1 MLHHEGLDRIALL
14 DVVEVV
20 NADAALIARGN
31 LPGVILEALE
41 GSDLALMNHDAVA
54 NNAHLRIAGY
64 LALLHIRA
72 RDGADAGDLEGVAHG
87 NTAQLHLLKYG
98 LEHALHGVLH
108 ILNRVIDDAIGAH
121 IDVLA
126 ICGCAGRR
134 IRTDVEPDDD
144 GVGCGCEH
152 DIRSGDGTDA
162 AMDALHAHLVIG
174 QLFQCLPDGL
184 DRALHIGFDNDIQ
197 ILELTLGHL
206 AEQIVQRDLAQV
218 LELRCFELVAPLL
231 NDLTGELINFD
242 NVEDIAG
249 IAMMVI
255 LATIAVATSGISTT
269 ELLLSVGRL
278 VFFLVLW
285 FVAGMYLIPTFFKR
299 AQDLMTDETL
309 VVVSIGLCL
318 GMVFL
323 ATHLG
328 FSSALG
334 AFIMGSLIAEAPNA
348 EHIEHLVSPIKDL
361 FGAVFFV
368 SVGMM
373 VNPALLAD
381 YALPVAALVATTI
394 LGQLFFSTCGVLAA
408 GQRLHTAVLCG
419 FSLTQ
424 IGEFSFILATLGMN
438 LGVTSDFLYP
448 IIVAVSVIT
457 TFTTPFFIKAAEPAY
472 AKLVAL
478 LPRRFLDWLD
488 RYTDNNDTKGDQDW
502 KLLLTDYVL
511 HMVIYAT
518 LLFAIVLAAALY
530 LLPYLQ
536 QLQLPYA
543 NWVTA
548 GLTLLVMSPILRAV
562 LVNRAGSAE
571 LFSILWFKRRA
582 NHLPLMILVLGK
594 VLLAAFSLYF
604 VFNDLLGM
612 HGLLAF
618 AGMAVAVYFIASSD
632 WLMGEYLRI
641 ESRFLVN
648 LNEKHMRK
656 HREAQGEAGE
666 QGHWFDE
673 ELFLASYKVADA
685 SPIIGKT
692 MKQLAVRQYYGCNVL
707 QMRTP
712 QATLDMP
719 GGEVTVTKGASLL
732 VLGTESQLRIMDAAI
747 IQRHLELHRQWGP
760 VTLRQFMLENHAYAP
775 EEQFLSLAITI
786 DKHSPILGTSLKA
799 ADLRHKWSC
808 TVIGLERGAFTIT
821 NPNVSLVFEENDL
834 LWVLGKQKMMN
845 TLIREEVL

>member
-1 MLHHEGLDRIALL
+1 MSHLPTIITDLAMILLVAGVTTILFKKINQPLVLGYIIAGFITGPNFSFFPTITDKVNVQSWSEIGVIFLLFALGLEFSFYKLKKVGSTAFVSTAVIICSMLFVGYGVGQLL
-14 DVVEVV
+14 GWSHMDSIFLGGMLSMSSTAIIIKAFDDLQLRAKSFTEVV
-20 NADAALIARGN
+20 F
-31 LPGVILEALE
+31 
-41 GSDLALMNHDAVA
+41 
-54 NNAHLRIAGY
+54 
-64 LALLHIRA
+64 
-72 RDGADAGDLEGVAHG
+72 
-87 NTAQLHLLKYG
+87 
-98 LEHALHGVLH
+98 GVL
-108 ILNRVIDDAIGAH
+108 I
-121 IDVLA
+121 
-126 ICGCAGRR
+126 
-134 IRTDVEPDDD
+134 
-144 GVGCGCEH
+144 
-152 DIRSGDGTDA
+152 
-162 AMDALHAHLVIG
+162 
-174 QLFQCLPDGL
+174 
-184 DRALHIGFDNDIQ
+184 
-197 ILELTLGHL
+197 
-206 AEQIVQRDLAQV
+206 
-218 LELRCFELVAPLL
+218 
-231 NDLTGELINFD
+231 
-242 NVEDIAG
+242 VEDIAG

-255 LATIAVATSGISTT
+255 LSTIAVATSGISTT
-269 ELLLSVGRL
+269 ELALSVGRL

-285 FVAGMYLIPTFFKR
+285 FVAGMYLIQTFFKK
-299 AQDLMTDETL
+299 AQSLMTDETL

-348 EHIEHLVSPIKDL
+348 EHIEYLVSPIKDL

-381 YALPVAALVATTI
+381 YAVPVAVLVATTI

-408 GQRLHTAVLCG
+408 GQKLHTAVLCG

-457 TFTTPFFIKAAEPAY
+457 TFTTPFFINAAEPAY
-472 AKLVAL
+472 AKLVNI
-478 LPRRFLDWLD
+478 LPQRFLAWLD
-488 RYTDNNDTKGDQDW
+488 RYTDNNDSKGDQDS
-502 KLLLTDYVL
+502 KYLLTDYVL
-511 HMVIYAT
+511 HMVIYST
-518 LLFAIVLAAALY
+518 LLFAIILAATLY
-530 LLPYLQ
+530 FLPYLK
-536 QLQLPYA
+536 QLELPYA
-543 NWVTA
+543 NFITA
-548 GLTLLVMSPILRAV
+548 GAALIVMSPILRAV
-562 LVNRAGSAE
+562 LINRAGSAE

-582 NHLPLMILVLGK
+582 NHLPLMILVAGK
-594 VLLAAFSLYF
+594 VLVAALSLYF
-604 VFNDLLGM
+604 VFNDLLGI

-618 AGMAVAVYFIASSD
+618 AAIIVAVYFIASSD

-656 HREAQGEAGE
+656 HREAQGEKGE

-673 ELFLASYKVADA
+673 ELYLAYYKVADN

-712 QATLDMP
+712 QSAIDMP
-719 GGEVTVTKGASLL
+719 GGEVTVTKGANLL
-732 VLGTESQLRIMDAAI
+732 VIGTEGQLKIMDAAI
-747 IQRHLELHRQWGP
+747 IQRHLELHRLWGP
-760 VTLRQFMLENHAYAP
+760 VTLRQFMLEDHAYAP
-775 EEQFLSLAITI
+775 EQQFLSLAITI
-786 DKHSPILGTSLKA
+786 DEHSPILGTSLKA

-808 TVIGLERGAFTIT
+808 LVIGLERGAFTIT
-821 NPNVSLVFEENDL
+821 NPNVDLVFEKNDL

-845 TLIREEVL
+845 TLIREEIL

>member
-1 MLHHEGLDRIALL
+1 MSHLPTIITDLAMILLVAGITTILFKKINQPLVLGYIIAGFITGPNFVFFPTIADKVNVQAWSEIGVIFLLFALGLEFSFYKLKKVGSTAFVSTAVIIVSMLFVGYGVGQLL
-14 DVVEVV
+14 GWTHMDSIFLGGMLSMSSTAIIIKAFDDLQLREKSFTEVV
-20 NADAALIARGN
+20 F
-31 LPGVILEALE
+31 
-41 GSDLALMNHDAVA
+41 
-54 NNAHLRIAGY
+54 
-64 LALLHIRA
+64 
-72 RDGADAGDLEGVAHG
+72 
-87 NTAQLHLLKYG
+87 
-98 LEHALHGVLH
+98 GVL
-108 ILNRVIDDAIGAH
+108 I
-121 IDVLA
+121 
-126 ICGCAGRR
+126 
-134 IRTDVEPDDD
+134 
-144 GVGCGCEH
+144 
-152 DIRSGDGTDA
+152 
-162 AMDALHAHLVIG
+162 
-174 QLFQCLPDGL
+174 
-184 DRALHIGFDNDIQ
+184 
-197 ILELTLGHL
+197 
-206 AEQIVQRDLAQV
+206 
-218 LELRCFELVAPLL
+218 
-231 NDLTGELINFD
+231 
-242 NVEDIAG
+242 VEDIAG

-255 LATIAVATSGISTT
+255 LATIAVATSGISTV
-269 ELLLSVGRL
+269 ELALSVGRL

-285 FVAGMYLIPTFFKR
+285 FVAGMYLIPTFFKK
-299 AQDLMTDETL
+299 AQKLMTDETL

-318 GMVFL
+318 GMVYL
-323 ATHLG
+323 ATSLG

-373 VNPALLAD
+373 VNPALLLD
-381 YALPVAALVATTI
+381 YAVPVAVLVATTI

-408 GQRLHTAVLCG
+408 GQKLHTAVLCG

-457 TFTTPFFIKAAEPAY
+457 TFTTPFFINAAEPAY
-472 AKLVAL
+472 AKLVSI
-478 LPRRFLDWLD
+478 LPQRFLDWLE
-488 RYTDNNDTKGDQDW
+488 RYTDNNDIKGDQDW
-502 KLLLTDYVL
+502 KNLLTDYVL

-518 LLFAIVLAAALY
+518 LLFAIMLGSSLY

-536 QLQLPYA
+536 DNLQLPYA
-543 NWVTA
+543 NFIAAAATF
-548 GLTLLVMSPILRAV
+548 LVMAPLLRAI

-582 NHLPLMILVLGK
+582 NHLPLMILILGK
-594 VLLAAFSLYF
+594 VLLASCSLYF
-604 VFNDLLGM
+604 IFNDLMGI
-612 HGLLAF
+612 HGILAF
-618 AGMAVAVYFIASSD
+618 GAIIVAVYFIASSD

-656 HREAQGEAGE
+656 HREAQGGE

-673 ELFLASYKVADA
+673 ELYLAYYKVADN

-707 QMRTP
+707 QIRTP
-712 QATLDMP
+712 QATIDMP
-719 GGEVTVTKGASLL
+719 GGEVMVTKGANLL
-732 VLGTESQLRIMDAAI
+732 LIGSASQLKIMDAAI
-747 IQRHLELHRQWGP
+747 IQRHLELHRLWGP
-760 VTLRQFMLENHAYAP
+760 VTMRQFMLEDHAYAP
-775 EEQFLSLAITI
+775 EQQFLSLAITI

-799 ADLRHKWSC
+799 ADLRQKWSC
-808 TVIGLERGAFTIT
+808 LVIGLERGAFTIT

-845 TLIREEVL
+845 TLIREEIL

>member
-1 MLHHEGLDRIALL
+1 MSHLPTIITDLAMILLVAGVTTILFKKINQPLVLGYIIAGFITGPNFVFFPTVADKVNVQAWSEIGVIFLLFALGLEFSFYKLKKVGSTAFVSTAVIIFSMLFVGYGVGQLL
-14 DVVEVV
+14 GWSHMDSIFLGGMLSMSSTAIIIKAFDDLQLREKSFTEVV
-20 NADAALIARGN
+20 F
-31 LPGVILEALE
+31 
-41 GSDLALMNHDAVA
+41 
-54 NNAHLRIAGY
+54 
-64 LALLHIRA
+64 
-72 RDGADAGDLEGVAHG
+72 
-87 NTAQLHLLKYG
+87 
-98 LEHALHGVLH
+98 GVL
-108 ILNRVIDDAIGAH
+108 I
-121 IDVLA
+121 
-126 ICGCAGRR
+126 
-134 IRTDVEPDDD
+134 
-144 GVGCGCEH
+144 
-152 DIRSGDGTDA
+152 
-162 AMDALHAHLVIG
+162 
-174 QLFQCLPDGL
+174 
-184 DRALHIGFDNDIQ
+184 
-197 ILELTLGHL
+197 
-206 AEQIVQRDLAQV
+206 
-218 LELRCFELVAPLL
+218 
-231 NDLTGELINFD
+231 
-242 NVEDIAG
+242 VEDIAG

-255 LATIAVATSGISTT
+255 LATIAVATSGISTV
-269 ELLLSVGRL
+269 ELALSVGRL

-285 FVAGMYLIPTFFKR
+285 FVAGMYLIPTFFKK
-299 AQDLMTDETL
+299 AQKLMTDETL

-318 GMVFL
+318 GMVYL
-323 ATHLG
+323 ATSLG

-373 VNPALLAD
+373 VNPALLLD
-381 YALPVAALVATTI
+381 YAIPVAVLVATTI

-408 GQRLHTAVLCG
+408 GQKLHTAVLCG

-457 TFTTPFFIKAAEPAY
+457 TFTTPFFINAAEPAY
-472 AKLVAL
+472 AKLVSI
-478 LPRRFLDWLD
+478 LPQRFLDWLE
-488 RYTDNNDTKGDQDW
+488 RYTDNNDIKGDQDW
-502 KLLLTDYVL
+502 KNLLTDYVL

-518 LLFAIVLAAALY
+518 LLFAIMLGSSLY

-536 QLQLPYA
+536 DNLQLPYA
-543 NWVTA
+543 NFIAAAATF
-548 GLTLLVMSPILRAV
+548 LVMAPLLRAI

-582 NHLPLMILVLGK
+582 NHLPLMILILGK
-594 VLLAAFSLYF
+594 VLLASCSLYF
-604 VFNDLLGM
+604 IFNDLMGI
-612 HGLLAF
+612 HGILAF
-618 AGMAVAVYFIASSD
+618 GAIIVAVYFIASSD

-656 HREAQGEAGE
+656 HREAQGGE

-673 ELFLASYKVADA
+673 ELYLAYYKVADN

-707 QMRTP
+707 QIRTP
-712 QATLDMP
+712 QATIDMP
-719 GGEVTVTKGASLL
+719 GGEVMVTKGANLL
-732 VLGTESQLRIMDAAI
+732 LIGNASQLKIMDAAI
-747 IQRHLELHRQWGP
+747 IQRHLELHRLWGP
-760 VTLRQFMLENHAYAP
+760 VTMRQFMLEDHAYAP
-775 EEQFLSLAITI
+775 EQQFLSLAITI

-799 ADLRHKWSC
+799 ADLRQKWSC
-808 TVIGLERGAFTIT
+808 LVIGLERGAFTIT

-845 TLIREEVL
+845 TLIREEIL

>member
-1 MLHHEGLDRIALL
+1 MSSTAIIIKSFDDLQLREKSFT
-14 DVVEVV
+14 EVV
-20 NADAALIARGN
+20 F
-31 LPGVILEALE
+31 
-41 GSDLALMNHDAVA
+41 
-54 NNAHLRIAGY
+54 
-64 LALLHIRA
+64 
-72 RDGADAGDLEGVAHG
+72 
-87 NTAQLHLLKYG
+87 
-98 LEHALHGVLH
+98 GVL
-108 ILNRVIDDAIGAH
+108 I
-121 IDVLA
+121 
-126 ICGCAGRR
+126 
-134 IRTDVEPDDD
+134 
-144 GVGCGCEH
+144 
-152 DIRSGDGTDA
+152 
-162 AMDALHAHLVIG
+162 
-174 QLFQCLPDGL
+174 
-184 DRALHIGFDNDIQ
+184 
-197 ILELTLGHL
+197 
-206 AEQIVQRDLAQV
+206 
-218 LELRCFELVAPLL
+218 
-231 NDLTGELINFD
+231 
-242 NVEDIAG
+242 VEDIAG

-255 LATIAVATSGISTT
+255 LATIAVATSGISTV
-269 ELLLSVGRL
+269 ELVLSVGRL

-285 FVAGMYLIPTFFKR
+285 FVAGMYLIPTFFKK
-299 AQDLMTDETL
+299 AQKLMTDETL

-318 GMVFL
+318 GMVYL
-323 ATHLG
+323 ATSLG

-373 VNPALLAD
+373 VNPALLLD
-381 YALPVAALVATTI
+381 YAVPVAVLVATTI

-408 GQRLHTAVLCG
+408 GQKLHTAVLCG

-457 TFTTPFFIKAAEPAY
+457 TFTTPFFINAAEPAY
-472 AKLVAL
+472 AKLVSI
-478 LPRRFLDWLD
+478 LPQRFLDWLE
-488 RYTDNNDTKGDQDW
+488 RYTDNNDIKGDQDW
-502 KLLLTDYVL
+502 KNLLTDYVL

-518 LLFAIVLAAALY
+518 LLFAIMLGSSLY

-536 QLQLPYA
+536 DNLQLPYA
-543 NWVTA
+543 NFIAAAATF
-548 GLTLLVMSPILRAV
+548 LVMAPLLRAI

-582 NHLPLMILVLGK
+582 NHLPLMILILGK
-594 VLLAAFSLYF
+594 VLLASCSLYF
-604 VFNDLLGM
+604 IFNDLMGI
-612 HGLLAF
+612 HGILAF
-618 AGMAVAVYFIASSD
+618 GAIIVAVYFIASSD

-656 HREAQGEAGE
+656 HREAQGGE

-673 ELFLASYKVADA
+673 ELYLAYYKVADN

-707 QMRTP
+707 QIRTP
-712 QATLDMP
+712 QATIDMP
-719 GGEVTVTKGASLL
+719 GGEVMVTKGANLL
-732 VLGTESQLRIMDAAI
+732 LIGSASQLKIMDAAI
-747 IQRHLELHRQWGP
+747 IQRHLELHRLWGP
-760 VTLRQFMLENHAYAP
+760 VTMRQFMLEDHAYAP
-775 EEQFLSLAITI
+775 EQQFLSLAITI

-799 ADLRHKWSC
+799 ADLRQKWSC
-808 TVIGLERGAFTIT
+808 LVIGLERGAFTIT

-845 TLIREEVL
+845 TLIREEIL

>member
-1 MLHHEGLDRIALL
+1 MSHLPTIITDLAMILLVAGVTTILFKKINQPLVLGYIIAGFITGPNFVFFPTIADKVNVQAWSEIGVIFLLFALGLEFSFYKLKKVGSTAFVSTAVIIVSMLFVGYGVGQLL
-14 DVVEVV
+14 GWSHMDSIFLGGMLSMSSTAIIIKAFDDLNLRGQSFTEVV
-20 NADAALIARGN
+20 F
-31 LPGVILEALE
+31 
-41 GSDLALMNHDAVA
+41 
-54 NNAHLRIAGY
+54 
-64 LALLHIRA
+64 
-72 RDGADAGDLEGVAHG
+72 
-87 NTAQLHLLKYG
+87 
-98 LEHALHGVLH
+98 GVL
-108 ILNRVIDDAIGAH
+108 I
-121 IDVLA
+121 
-126 ICGCAGRR
+126 
-134 IRTDVEPDDD
+134 
-144 GVGCGCEH
+144 
-152 DIRSGDGTDA
+152 
-162 AMDALHAHLVIG
+162 
-174 QLFQCLPDGL
+174 
-184 DRALHIGFDNDIQ
+184 
-197 ILELTLGHL
+197 
-206 AEQIVQRDLAQV
+206 
-218 LELRCFELVAPLL
+218 
-231 NDLTGELINFD
+231 
-242 NVEDIAG
+242 VEDIAG

-255 LATIAVATSGISTT
+255 LSTIAVATSGISTA
-269 ELLLSVGRL
+269 ELVMSVGRL

-285 FVAGMYLIPTFFKR
+285 FVAGMYLIPTFFKK
-299 AQDLMTDETL
+299 AQALMTDETL

-348 EHIEHLVSPIKDL
+348 EHIEHLVAPIKDL

-381 YALPVAALVATTI
+381 YALPVAVLVATTI
-394 LGQLFFSTCGVLAA
+394 LGQLFFATCGVLAA
-408 GQRLHTAVLCG
+408 GQKLRTAVHCG
-419 FSLTQ
+419 FALTQ
-424 IGEFSFILATLGMN
+424 IGEFSFILATLGMS

-457 TFTTPFFIKAAEPAY
+457 TFTTPFFINAAEPAY
-472 AKLVAL
+472 NKLIAL
-478 LPRRFLDWLD
+478 LPQRFLDWLD
-488 RYTDNNDTKGDQDW
+488 RYTDSDSENAKSQDW
-502 KLLLTDYVL
+502 RNLLGDYVL

-518 LLFAIVLAAALY
+518 LLFAIMLGSSLY

-536 QLQLPYA
+536 ETLQLPYA
-543 NWVTA
+543 NFIAA
-548 GLTLLVMSPILRAV
+548 GGTLLVMAPILRAV

-594 VLLAAFSLYF
+594 VLLASFSLYF
-604 VFNDLLGM
+604 VFNDLVGI
-612 HGLLAF
+612 HGVLAF
-618 AGMAVAVYFIASSD
+618 AAIALVGYFIASSD

-656 HREAQGEAGE
+656 HREAQGGE

-673 ELFLASYKVADA
+673 ELFLAYYKVADD

-712 QATLDMP
+712 QATIDMP
-719 GGEVTVTKGASLL
+719 GGEVTVTKGANFLL
-732 VLGTESQLRIMDAAI
+732 IGSESQLKIMDAAI
-747 IQRHLELHRQWGP
+747 IQRHLKLHRLWGP
-760 VTLRQFMLENHAYAP
+760 VTMRQFMLEDHAYAP
-775 EEQFLSLAITI
+775 EQQFLSLAITI

-808 TVIGLERGAFTIT
+808 LVIGLERGAFTMT
-821 NPNVSLVFEENDL
+821 NPDVSLVFEENDL

-845 TLIREEVL
+845 TLIREEIL

>member
-1 MLHHEGLDRIALL
+1 MSHLPTIITDLAMILLVAGVTTILFKKINQPLVLGYIIAGFITGPNFSFFPTITDKVNVQSWSEIGVIFLLFALGLEFSFYKLKKVGSTAFVSTAVIICSMLFVGYGVGQLL
-14 DVVEVV
+14 GWSHMDSIFLGGMLSMSSTAIIIKAFDDLQLRAKSFTEVV
-20 NADAALIARGN
+20 F
-31 LPGVILEALE
+31 
-41 GSDLALMNHDAVA
+41 
-54 NNAHLRIAGY
+54 
-64 LALLHIRA
+64 
-72 RDGADAGDLEGVAHG
+72 
-87 NTAQLHLLKYG
+87 
-98 LEHALHGVLH
+98 GVL
-108 ILNRVIDDAIGAH
+108 I
-121 IDVLA
+121 
-126 ICGCAGRR
+126 
-134 IRTDVEPDDD
+134 
-144 GVGCGCEH
+144 
-152 DIRSGDGTDA
+152 
-162 AMDALHAHLVIG
+162 
-174 QLFQCLPDGL
+174 
-184 DRALHIGFDNDIQ
+184 
-197 ILELTLGHL
+197 
-206 AEQIVQRDLAQV
+206 
-218 LELRCFELVAPLL
+218 
-231 NDLTGELINFD
+231 
-242 NVEDIAG
+242 VEDIAG

-255 LATIAVATSGISTT
+255 LSTIAVATSGISTT
-269 ELLLSVGRL
+269 ELALSVGRL

-285 FVAGMYLIPTFFKR
+285 FVAGMYLIPTFFKK
-299 AQDLMTDETL
+299 AQSLMTDETL

-381 YALPVAALVATTI
+381 YAIPVAVLVATTI

-408 GQRLHTAVLCG
+408 GQKLHTAVLCG

-457 TFTTPFFIKAAEPAY
+457 TFTTPFFINAAEPAY
-472 AKLVAL
+472 DKLVKI
-478 LPRRFLDWLD
+478 LPQRFLDWLE
-488 RYTDNNDTKGDQDW
+488 RYTDNNDIKGDQDW
-502 KLLLTDYVL
+502 KNLLTDYVL

-518 LLFAIVLAAALY
+518 LLFAIMLGSSLY

-536 QLQLPYA
+536 DNLQLPYA
-543 NWVTA
+543 NFIAAAATF
-548 GLTLLVMSPILRAV
+548 LVMAPLLRAI

-582 NHLPLMILVLGK
+582 NHLPLMILILGK
-594 VLLAAFSLYF
+594 VLLASCSLYF
-604 VFNDLLGM
+604 IFNDLMGI
-612 HGLLAF
+612 HGILAF
-618 AGMAVAVYFIASSD
+618 GAIIVAVYFIASSD

-656 HREAQGEAGE
+656 HREAQGGE

-673 ELFLASYKVADA
+673 ELYLAYYKVADN

-707 QMRTP
+707 QIRTP
-712 QATLDMP
+712 QATIDMP
-719 GGEVTVTKGASLL
+719 GGEVMVTKGANLL
-732 VLGTESQLRIMDAAI
+732 LIGSASQLKIMDAAI
-747 IQRHLELHRQWGP
+747 IQRHLELHRLWGP
-760 VTLRQFMLENHAYAP
+760 VTMRQFMLEDHAYAP
-775 EEQFLSLAITI
+775 EQQFLSLAITI

-799 ADLRHKWSC
+799 ADLRQKWSC
-808 TVIGLERGAFTIT
+808 LVIGLERGAFTIT

-845 TLIREEVL
+845 TLIREEIL

>member
-1 MLHHEGLDRIALL
+1 MSHLPTIITDLAMILLVAGVTTILFKKINQPLVLGYIIAGFITGPNFVFFPTIA
-14 DVVEVV
+14 DKV
-20 NADAALIARGN
+20 NVQAWSEI
-31 LPGVILEALE
+31 GVIFLLFAL
-41 GSDLALMNHDAVA
+41 
-54 NNAHLRIAGY
+54 
-64 LALLHIRA
+64 
-72 RDGADAGDLEGVAHG
+72 
-87 NTAQLHLLKYG
+87 G
-98 LEHALHGVLH
+98 LEFSFYKLKQVGSTAFISTAVIICSMLFVGYGVGQLLGWSHMDSIFLGGMLSMSSTAIIIKAFDDLQLRDKSFTQVVFGVL
-108 ILNRVIDDAIGAH
+108 I
-121 IDVLA
+121 
-126 ICGCAGRR
+126 
-134 IRTDVEPDDD
+134 
-144 GVGCGCEH
+144 
-152 DIRSGDGTDA
+152 
-162 AMDALHAHLVIG
+162 
-174 QLFQCLPDGL
+174 
-184 DRALHIGFDNDIQ
+184 
-197 ILELTLGHL
+197 
-206 AEQIVQRDLAQV
+206 
-218 LELRCFELVAPLL
+218 
-231 NDLTGELINFD
+231 
-242 NVEDIAG
+242 VEDIAG

-255 LATIAVATSGISTT
+255 LSTIAVATSGISTT

-348 EHIEHLVSPIKDL
+348 EHIEHLISPIKDL

-381 YALPVAALVATTI
+381 YALPVAVLVTTTI

-408 GQRLHTAVLCG
+408 GQKLHTAVLCG

-457 TFTTPFFIKAAEPAY
+457 TFTTPFFINGAEPAY
-472 AKLVAL
+472 AKLVAVLPHRL
-478 LPRRFLDWLD
+478 LAWLD
-488 RYTDNNDTKGDQDW
+488 RYTDNNSNKGDQDW

-511 HMVIYAT
+511 HMVVYAT
-518 LLFAIVLAAALY
+518 LLFAIMLTAELY
-530 LLPYLQ
+530 LHPYLRN
-536 QLQLPYA
+536 LELPYA
-543 NWVTA
+543 NLVTA
-548 GLTLLVMSPILRAV
+548 ALTLLVMSPLLRAV

-594 VLLAAFSLYF
+594 VLLAALSLYF
-604 VFNDLLGM
+604 VFNDLVGI

-618 AGMAVAVYFIASSD
+618 AAMAVAVYCIASSD

-656 HREAQGEAGE
+656 HRESQGEEGE

-673 ELFLASYKVADA
+673 ELFLAYYKVSDN

-692 MKQLAVRQYYGCNVL
+692 MKQLSVRQYYGCNVL

-712 QATLDMP
+712 QATIDMP
-719 GGEVTVTKGASLL
+719 GGEVAVTKGASLL
-732 VLGTESQLRIMDAAI
+732 VIGTESQLKIMDAAI

-760 VTLRQFMLENHAYAP
+760 VTLRQFMLEDHAYAP
-775 EEQFLSLAITI
+775 EQQFLSLAITI

-808 TVIGLERGAFTIT
+808 LVIGLERGAFTIT

-845 TLIREEVL
+845 TLIREEIL

>member
-1 MLHHEGLDRIALL
+1 MSHLPTIITDLAMILLVAGVTTILFKKINQPLVLGYIIAGFITGPNFVFFPTVADKVNVQAWSEIGVIFLLFALGLEFSFYKLKKVGSTAFVSTAVIIFSMLFVGYSLGQLL
-14 DVVEVV
+14 GWSHMDSIFLGGMLSMSSTAIIIKAFDDLQLREKSFTEVV
-20 NADAALIARGN
+20 F
-31 LPGVILEALE
+31 
-41 GSDLALMNHDAVA
+41 
-54 NNAHLRIAGY
+54 
-64 LALLHIRA
+64 
-72 RDGADAGDLEGVAHG
+72 
-87 NTAQLHLLKYG
+87 
-98 LEHALHGVLH
+98 GVL
-108 ILNRVIDDAIGAH
+108 I
-121 IDVLA
+121 
-126 ICGCAGRR
+126 
-134 IRTDVEPDDD
+134 
-144 GVGCGCEH
+144 
-152 DIRSGDGTDA
+152 
-162 AMDALHAHLVIG
+162 
-174 QLFQCLPDGL
+174 
-184 DRALHIGFDNDIQ
+184 
-197 ILELTLGHL
+197 
-206 AEQIVQRDLAQV
+206 
-218 LELRCFELVAPLL
+218 
-231 NDLTGELINFD
+231 
-242 NVEDIAG
+242 VEDIAG

-255 LATIAVATSGISTT
+255 LATIAGATSGISTV
-269 ELLLSVGRL
+269 ELALSVGRL

-285 FVAGMYLIPTFFKR
+285 FVAGMYLIPTFFKK
-299 AQDLMTDETL
+299 AQKLMTDETL

-318 GMVFL
+318 GMVYL
-323 ATHLG
+323 ATSLG

-373 VNPALLAD
+373 VNPALLLD
-381 YALPVAALVATTI
+381 YAVPVAVLVATTI

-408 GQRLHTAVLCG
+408 GQKLHTAVLCG

-457 TFTTPFFIKAAEPAY
+457 TFTTPFFINAAEPAY
-472 AKLVAL
+472 AKLVSI
-478 LPRRFLDWLD
+478 LPQRFLDWLE
-488 RYTDNNDTKGDQDW
+488 RYTDNNDIKGDQDW
-502 KLLLTDYVL
+502 KNLLTDYVL

-518 LLFAIVLAAALY
+518 LLFAIMLGSSLY

-536 QLQLPYA
+536 DNLQLPYA
-543 NWVTA
+543 NFIAAAATF
-548 GLTLLVMSPILRAV
+548 LVMAPLLRAI

-582 NHLPLMILVLGK
+582 NHLPLMILILGK
-594 VLLAAFSLYF
+594 VLLASCSLYF
-604 VFNDLLGM
+604 IFNDLMGI
-612 HGLLAF
+612 HGILAF
-618 AGMAVAVYFIASSD
+618 GAIIVAVYFIASSD

-656 HREAQGEAGE
+656 HREAQGGE

-673 ELFLASYKVADA
+673 ELYLAYYKVADN

-707 QMRTP
+707 QIRTP
-712 QATLDMP
+712 QATIDMP
-719 GGEVTVTKGASLL
+719 GGEVMVTKGANLL
-732 VLGTESQLRIMDAAI
+732 LIGSASQLKIMDAAI
-747 IQRHLELHRQWGP
+747 IQRHLELHRLWGP
-760 VTLRQFMLENHAYAP
+760 VTMRQFMLEDHAYAP
-775 EEQFLSLAITI
+775 EQQFLSLAITI

-799 ADLRHKWSC
+799 ADLRQKWSC
-808 TVIGLERGAFTIT
+808 LVIGLERGAFTIT

-845 TLIREEVL
+845 TLIREEIL

>member
-1 MLHHEGLDRIALL
+1 MSHLPTIITDLAMILLVAGVTTILFKKINQPLVLGYIIAGFITGPNFVFFPTVADKVNVQAWSEIGVIFLLFALGLEFSFYKLKKVGSTAFVSTAVIIFSMLFVGYGVGQLL
-14 DVVEVV
+14 GWSHMDSIFLGGMLSMSSTAIIIKAFDDLQLREKSFTEVV
-20 NADAALIARGN
+20 F
-31 LPGVILEALE
+31 
-41 GSDLALMNHDAVA
+41 
-54 NNAHLRIAGY
+54 
-64 LALLHIRA
+64 
-72 RDGADAGDLEGVAHG
+72 
-87 NTAQLHLLKYG
+87 
-98 LEHALHGVLH
+98 GVL
-108 ILNRVIDDAIGAH
+108 I
-121 IDVLA
+121 
-126 ICGCAGRR
+126 
-134 IRTDVEPDDD
+134 
-144 GVGCGCEH
+144 
-152 DIRSGDGTDA
+152 
-162 AMDALHAHLVIG
+162 
-174 QLFQCLPDGL
+174 
-184 DRALHIGFDNDIQ
+184 
-197 ILELTLGHL
+197 
-206 AEQIVQRDLAQV
+206 
-218 LELRCFELVAPLL
+218 
-231 NDLTGELINFD
+231 
-242 NVEDIAG
+242 VEDIAG

-255 LATIAVATSGISTT
+255 LATIAVATSGISTV
-269 ELLLSVGRL
+269 ELALSVGRL

-285 FVAGMYLIPTFFKR
+285 FVAGMYLIPTFFKK
-299 AQDLMTDETL
+299 AQKLMTDETL

-318 GMVFL
+318 GMVYL
-323 ATHLG
+323 ATSLG

-373 VNPALLAD
+373 VNPALLLD
-381 YALPVAALVATTI
+381 YAVPVAVLVATTI

-408 GQRLHTAVLCG
+408 GQKLHTAVLCG

-457 TFTTPFFIKAAEPAY
+457 TFTTPFFINAAEPAY
-472 AKLVAL
+472 AKLVSI
-478 LPRRFLDWLD
+478 LPQRFLDWLE
-488 RYTDNNDTKGDQDW
+488 RYTDNNDIKGDQDW
-502 KLLLTDYVL
+502 KNLLTDYVL

-518 LLFAIVLAAALY
+518 LLFAIMLGSSLY

-536 QLQLPYA
+536 DNLQLPYA
-543 NWVTA
+543 NFIAAAATF
-548 GLTLLVMSPILRAV
+548 LVMAPLLRAI

-582 NHLPLMILVLGK
+582 NHLPLMILILGK
-594 VLLAAFSLYF
+594 VLLASCSLYF
-604 VFNDLLGM
+604 IFNDLMGI
-612 HGLLAF
+612 HGILAF
-618 AGMAVAVYFIASSD
+618 GAIIVAVYFIASSD

-656 HREAQGEAGE
+656 HREAQGGE

-673 ELFLASYKVADA
+673 ELYLAYYKVANN

-707 QMRTP
+707 QIRTP
-712 QATLDMP
+712 QATIDMP
-719 GGEVTVTKGASLL
+719 GGEVMVTKGANLL
-732 VLGTESQLRIMDAAI
+732 LIGSASQLKIMDAAI
-747 IQRHLELHRQWGP
+747 IQRHLELHRLWGP
-760 VTLRQFMLENHAYAP
+760 VTMRQFMLEDHAYAP
-775 EEQFLSLAITI
+775 EQQFLSLAITI

-799 ADLRHKWSC
+799 ADLRQKWSC
-808 TVIGLERGAFTIT
+808 LVIGLERGAFTIT

-845 TLIREEVL
+845 TLIREEIL

>member
-1 MLHHEGLDRIALL
+1 MSHLPTIITDLAMILLVAGVTTILFKKINQPLVLGYIIAGFITGPNFTFFPTIADKVNVQAWSEIGVIFLLFALGLEFSFYKLKKVGSTAFVSTAVIISSMLFVGYGVGQLL
-14 DVVEVV
+14 GWSHMDSIFLGGMLSMSSTAIIIKAFDDLQLREKSFTEVV
-20 NADAALIARGN
+20 F
-31 LPGVILEALE
+31 
-41 GSDLALMNHDAVA
+41 
-54 NNAHLRIAGY
+54 
-64 LALLHIRA
+64 
-72 RDGADAGDLEGVAHG
+72 
-87 NTAQLHLLKYG
+87 
-98 LEHALHGVLH
+98 GVL
-108 ILNRVIDDAIGAH
+108 I
-121 IDVLA
+121 
-126 ICGCAGRR
+126 
-134 IRTDVEPDDD
+134 
-144 GVGCGCEH
+144 
-152 DIRSGDGTDA
+152 
-162 AMDALHAHLVIG
+162 
-174 QLFQCLPDGL
+174 
-184 DRALHIGFDNDIQ
+184 
-197 ILELTLGHL
+197 
-206 AEQIVQRDLAQV
+206 
-218 LELRCFELVAPLL
+218 
-231 NDLTGELINFD
+231 
-242 NVEDIAG
+242 VEDIAG

-255 LATIAVATSGISTT
+255 LATIAVATSGISTV
-269 ELLLSVGRL
+269 ELALSVGRL

-285 FVAGMYLIPTFFKR
+285 FVAGMYLIPTFFKK
-299 AQDLMTDETL
+299 AQKLMTDETL

-318 GMVFL
+318 GMVYL
-323 ATHLG
+323 ATSLG

-373 VNPALLAD
+373 VNPALLLD
-381 YALPVAALVATTI
+381 YAVPVAVLVATTI

-408 GQRLHTAVLCG
+408 GQKLHTAVLCG

-457 TFTTPFFIKAAEPAY
+457 TFTTPFFINAAEPAY
-472 AKLVAL
+472 AKLVSI
-478 LPRRFLDWLD
+478 LPQRFLDWLE
-488 RYTDNNDTKGDQDW
+488 RYTDNNDIKGDQDW
-502 KLLLTDYVL
+502 KNLLTDYVL

-518 LLFAIVLAAALY
+518 LLFAIMLGSSLY

-536 QLQLPYA
+536 DNLQLPYA
-543 NWVTA
+543 NFIAAAATF
-548 GLTLLVMSPILRAV
+548 LVMAPLLRAI

-582 NHLPLMILVLGK
+582 NHLPLMILILGK
-594 VLLAAFSLYF
+594 VLLASCSLYF
-604 VFNDLLGM
+604 IFNDLMGI
-612 HGLLAF
+612 HGILAF
-618 AGMAVAVYFIASSD
+618 GAIIVAVYFIASSD

-656 HREAQGEAGE
+656 HREAQGGE

-673 ELFLASYKVADA
+673 ELYLAYYKVADN

-707 QMRTP
+707 QIRTP
-712 QATLDMP
+712 QATIDMP
-719 GGEVTVTKGASLL
+719 GGEVMVTKGANLL
-732 VLGTESQLRIMDAAI
+732 LIGSASQLKIMDAAI
-747 IQRHLELHRQWGP
+747 IQRHLELHRLWGP
-760 VTLRQFMLENHAYAP
+760 VTMRQFMLEDHAYAP
-775 EEQFLSLAITI
+775 EQQFLSLAITI

-799 ADLRHKWSC
+799 ADLRQKWSC
-808 TVIGLERGAFTIT
+808 LVIGLERGAFTIT

-845 TLIREEVL
+845 TLIREEIL

>member
-1 MLHHEGLDRIALL
+1 MSHLPTIITDLAMILLVAGVTTILFKKINQPLVLGYIIAGFITGPNFSFFPTITDKVNVQSWSEIGVIFLLFALGLEFSFYKLKKVGSTAFVSTAVIICSMLFVGYGVGQLL
-14 DVVEVV
+14 GWSHMDSIFLGGMLSMSSTAIIIKAFDDLQLRAKSFTEVV
-20 NADAALIARGN
+20 F
-31 LPGVILEALE
+31 
-41 GSDLALMNHDAVA
+41 
-54 NNAHLRIAGY
+54 
-64 LALLHIRA
+64 
-72 RDGADAGDLEGVAHG
+72 
-87 NTAQLHLLKYG
+87 
-98 LEHALHGVLH
+98 GVL
-108 ILNRVIDDAIGAH
+108 I
-121 IDVLA
+121 
-126 ICGCAGRR
+126 
-134 IRTDVEPDDD
+134 
-144 GVGCGCEH
+144 
-152 DIRSGDGTDA
+152 
-162 AMDALHAHLVIG
+162 
-174 QLFQCLPDGL
+174 
-184 DRALHIGFDNDIQ
+184 
-197 ILELTLGHL
+197 
-206 AEQIVQRDLAQV
+206 
-218 LELRCFELVAPLL
+218 
-231 NDLTGELINFD
+231 
-242 NVEDIAG
+242 VEDIAG

-255 LATIAVATSGISTT
+255 LSTIAVATSGISTT
-269 ELLLSVGRL
+269 ELALSVGRL

-285 FVAGMYLIPTFFKR
+285 FVAGMYLIPTFFKK
-299 AQDLMTDETL
+299 AQSLMTDETL

-373 VNPALLAD
+373 VSPALLAD
-381 YALPVAALVATTI
+381 YAIPVAVLVATTI

-408 GQRLHTAVLCG
+408 GQKLHTAVLCG

-457 TFTTPFFIKAAEPAY
+457 TFTTPFFINAAEPAY
-472 AKLVAL
+472 AKLVNI
-478 LPRRFLDWLD
+478 LPQRFLDWLD
-488 RYTDNNDTKGDQDW
+488 RYTDNNDSKGDQDW
-502 KLLLTDYVL
+502 KNLLTDYVL
-511 HMVIYAT
+511 HMVIYST
-518 LLFAIVLAAALY
+518 LLFAIILAATLY
-530 LLPYLQ
+530 FLPYLK
-536 QLQLPYA
+536 QLELPYA
-543 NWVTA
+543 NFITA
-548 GLTLLVMSPILRAV
+548 GAALIVMSPILRAV

-582 NHLPLMILVLGK
+582 NHLPLMILVAGK
-594 VLLAAFSLYF
+594 VLVAALSLYF
-604 VFNDLLGM
+604 VFNDLLGI

-618 AGMAVAVYFIASSD
+618 AAIIVAVYFIASSD

-656 HREAQGEAGE
+656 HREAQGDKGE

-673 ELFLASYKVADA
+673 KLYLAYYKVADN

-712 QATLDMP
+712 QGAIDMP
-719 GGEVTVTKGASLL
+719 GGEVTVTKDANLL
-732 VLGTESQLRIMDAAI
+732 VIGTEGQLKIMDAAI
-747 IQRHLELHRQWGP
+747 IQRHLELHRLWGP
-760 VTLRQFMLENHAYAP
+760 VTLRQFMLEDHAYAP
-775 EEQFLSLAITI
+775 EQQFLSLAITI
-786 DKHSPILGTSLKA
+786 DEHSPILGTSLKA
-799 ADLRHKWSC
+799 ADLRQKWSC
-808 TVIGLERGAFTIT
+808 LVIGLERGAFTIT

-845 TLIREEVL
+845 TLIREEIL

>member
-1 MLHHEGLDRIALL
+1 MSHLPTIITDLAMILLVAGVTTILFKKINQPLVLGYIIAGFITGPNFVFFPTVADKVNVQAWSEIGVIFLLFALGLEFSFYKLKKVGSTAFVSTAVIIFSMLFVGYGVGQLL
-14 DVVEVV
+14 GWSHMDSIFLGGMLSMSSTAIIIKAFDDLQLREKSFTEVV
-20 NADAALIARGN
+20 F
-31 LPGVILEALE
+31 
-41 GSDLALMNHDAVA
+41 
-54 NNAHLRIAGY
+54 
-64 LALLHIRA
+64 
-72 RDGADAGDLEGVAHG
+72 
-87 NTAQLHLLKYG
+87 
-98 LEHALHGVLH
+98 GVL
-108 ILNRVIDDAIGAH
+108 I
-121 IDVLA
+121 
-126 ICGCAGRR
+126 
-134 IRTDVEPDDD
+134 
-144 GVGCGCEH
+144 
-152 DIRSGDGTDA
+152 
-162 AMDALHAHLVIG
+162 
-174 QLFQCLPDGL
+174 
-184 DRALHIGFDNDIQ
+184 
-197 ILELTLGHL
+197 
-206 AEQIVQRDLAQV
+206 
-218 LELRCFELVAPLL
+218 
-231 NDLTGELINFD
+231 
-242 NVEDIAG
+242 VEDIAG

-255 LATIAVATSGISTT
+255 LATIAVATSGISTV
-269 ELLLSVGRL
+269 ELALSVGRL

-285 FVAGMYLIPTFFKR
+285 FVAGMYLIPTFFKK
-299 AQDLMTDETL
+299 AQKLMTDETL

-318 GMVFL
+318 GMVYL
-323 ATHLG
+323 ATSLG

-381 YALPVAALVATTI
+381 YAIPVAVLVATTI

-408 GQRLHTAVLCG
+408 GQKLHTAVLCG

-457 TFTTPFFIKAAEPAY
+457 TFTTPFFINAAEPAY
-472 AKLVAL
+472 AKLVSI
-478 LPRRFLDWLD
+478 LPQRFLDWLE
-488 RYTDNNDTKGDQDW
+488 RYTDNNDIKGDQDW
-502 KLLLTDYVL
+502 KNLLTDYVL

-518 LLFAIVLAAALY
+518 LLFAIMLGSSLY

-536 QLQLPYA
+536 DNLQLPYA
-543 NWVTA
+543 NFIAAAATF
-548 GLTLLVMSPILRAV
+548 LVMAPLLRAI

-582 NHLPLMILVLGK
+582 NHLPLMILILGK
-594 VLLAAFSLYF
+594 VLLASCSLYF
-604 VFNDLLGM
+604 IFNDLMGI
-612 HGLLAF
+612 HGILAF
-618 AGMAVAVYFIASSD
+618 GAIIVAVYFIASSD

-656 HREAQGEAGE
+656 HREAQGGE

-673 ELFLASYKVADA
+673 ELYLAYYKVADN

-707 QMRTP
+707 QIRTP
-712 QATLDMP
+712 QATIDMP
-719 GGEVTVTKGASLL
+719 GGEVMVTKGANLL
-732 VLGTESQLRIMDAAI
+732 LIGSASQLKIMDAAI
-747 IQRHLELHRQWGP
+747 IQRHLELHRLWGP
-760 VTLRQFMLENHAYAP
+760 VTMRQFMLEDHAYAP
-775 EEQFLSLAITI
+775 EQQFLSLAITI

-799 ADLRHKWSC
+799 ADLRQKWSC
-808 TVIGLERGAFTIT
+808 LVIGLERGAFTIT

-845 TLIREEVL
+845 TLIREEIL